1 LVHLKSEK
9 LLSIILYDMVIAKQK
24 GDKEMTKFIQTNIVV
39 MILFVV
45 AMLNTDAI
53 RFTFLGYAVILVLY
67 LVVNLICYVVL
78 VDQKVKA

>member
-1 LVHLKSEK
+1 
-9 LLSIILYDMVIAKQK
+9 
-24 GDKEMTKFIQTNIVV
+24 MTKFIQTNIVV